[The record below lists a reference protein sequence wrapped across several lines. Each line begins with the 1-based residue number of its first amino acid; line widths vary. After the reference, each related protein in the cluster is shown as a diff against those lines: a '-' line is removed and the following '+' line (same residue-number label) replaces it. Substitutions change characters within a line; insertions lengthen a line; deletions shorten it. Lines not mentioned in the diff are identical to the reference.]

1 MYYSDITYVL
11 SLKLGK
17 NIHWWFLSKRD
28 ASREGIFIPFI
39 TWISTQLRQLLFKGQ
54 LVFRKIIAAVS
65 QMPWF
70 GNYEW
75 MNADSSEEIII
86 LVEQRGKQMNEQ
98 TKTENDVFA

>member
-1 MYYSDITYVL
+1 
-11 SLKLGK
+11 
-17 NIHWWFLSKRD
+17 
-28 ASREGIFIPFI
+28 
-39 TWISTQLRQLLFKGQ
+39 
-54 LVFRKIIAAVS
+54 
-65 QMPWF
+65 MPWF